1 MQEISAQE
9 EICRR
14 FNDLPWHDSELRGVR
29 VNYSVNAN
37 GHENRY
43 EVILNVDLR
52 STEIAPAQ
60 ERFMPVEIKFSQA
73 RIFHADL
80 DLLGVAYCGGDISG
94 AKCEEKSDFM
104 RQTDE
109 TRISNF
115 DLPQDERPLA
125 NLKHFR
131 ISLCPPSG
139 QINIIAKD
147 FEMIKLDN

>member
-1 MQEISAQE
+1 MQELSFQ

-29 VNYSVNAN
+29 ANYSTKAN
-37 GHENRY
+37 DHENRY
-43 EVILNVDLR
+43 EVILNVNLR
-52 STEIAPAQ
+52 SSSIAAAE
-60 ERFMPVEIKFSQA
+60 ERFTPVEIKFSQT

-109 TRISNF
+109 TRIANF
-115 DLPQDERPLA
+115 DLPQGKEPLA
-125 NLKHFR
+125 RLKHFR

-139 QINIIAKD
+139 QIDIIAKD
-147 FEMIKLDN
+147 FEIIKPDH

>member
-1 MQEISAQE
+1 VQELSSQ

-29 VNYSVNAN
+29 VNYSGSAN

-43 EVILNVDLR
+43 EVILNVNLR
-52 STEIAPAQ
+52 SSSIADAE
-60 ERFMPVEIKFSQA
+60 ERFTPVEIKFSQT
-73 RIFHADL
+73 RIFQADL

-104 RQTDE
+104 RRTDE
-109 TRISNF
+109 TRIANF
-115 DLPQDERPLA
+115 DLPQDSEPLA
-125 NLKHFR
+125 DLKHFR

-139 QINIIAKD
+139 QIDIIAKD
-147 FEMIKLDN
+147 FETIEPDH

>member
-1 MQEISAQE
+1 MQEISE
-9 EICRR
+9 HEDIGRR

-29 VNYSVNAN
+29 VNYSANGN
-37 GHENRY
+37 GHENQY
-43 EVILNVDLR
+43 EVILNVNLR
-52 STEIAPAQ
+52 SSNIAAAE
-60 ERFMPVEIKFSQA
+60 ERFTPVEIKFSQA

-109 TRISNF
+109 TKITNF
-115 DLPQDERPLA
+115 DLPQDKEPLTG
-125 NLKHFR
+125 LRHFR

-139 QINIIAKD
+139 QIDIIAKD
-147 FEMIKLDN
+147 FEIIESDH

>member
-1 MQEISAQE
+1 MMQKFDQHEIS
-9 EICRR
+9 RR

-29 VNYSVNAN
+29 VSHSAKAI

-52 STEIAPAQ
+52 SSKIAAEQ
-60 ERFMPVEIKFSQA
+60 EHLVPVEIKFLQT

-94 AKCEEKSDFM
+94 ARCEEKSDFM

-109 TRISNF
+109 TRIANF
-115 DLPQDERPLA
+115 DLPQDEEPLA
-125 NLKHFR
+125 GLRHFR
-131 ISLCPPSG
+131 IFLCLPSG
-139 QINIIAKD
+139 QINIIARD
-147 FEMIKLDN
+147 FEVVKLDN